1 MSLAVDNAHTGRSSS
16 PSPSRSRSRSRSKGY
31 DSRPTY
37 ADLKEPGRVY
47 MHNSHADQYPS
58 SRRPPYPT
66 EGVLDGFVTTREALY
81 NRGDAAASQG
91 YARDA
96 PSRHTR
102 SKSHVF
108 LGHEG
113 GAIGSVQ
120 QGITDQFLKL
130 LPQKYSRHYTSEDSD
145 AAADKRRQDSKHL
158 QQDDLAYGPWPLAP
172 SPRSAPLS
180 TRPGGHDARSS
191 EGYGMNSLPQHDLYR
206 GMDTLTVERHGH
218 HRSPSREGRHRD
230 RSPARGTL
238 TVDAAR
244 ASTHRSRS
252 SDKPRESR
260 SPSPQPPTARMSSL
274 TVDTGPSTVPASP
287 LLEAYRGTY
296 QACSPMPSPL
306 LLASHGAQGYDVGL
320 DTLLPLSSDAEA
332 DVPKS
337 GRRARFHDAQ
347 DIAQRLA
354 HALDGEGR
362 PDTQPLIDILP
373 SLTHEQVM
381 ELRAEYKR
389 LVTVGPARKG
399 VNIAKHIRARL
410 KDEHGL
416 LMKACYVVALG
427 RWESE
432 AYWANYW
439 YHGDKT
445 RRELL
450 IEALMGRTNAEI
462 GRIKDSFADKKYHD
476 SLTRC
481 MKTELKEDK
490 FKKAILMVLD
500 ERRMDECDSRGRP
513 IAVDHDLVRHDAQDL
528 RRAVKTARGG
538 ESDMISIVVMRSDSH
553 LRAVLQHYERHYNS
567 NFARDALDKS
577 GNLVGELL
585 AHMLNGVINRPVRD
599 ALLLH
604 HALKTSRRD
613 ELRRELLISR
623 LVRFHWDPLHMQAVR
638 RAYRHR
644 YGQELQ
650 DAVREATSGHWGRFC
665 DGLCIARMPNDVR
678 HLDAHS

>member
-1 MSLAVDNAHTGRSSS
+1 MSLAVDNAHYMGRSRS
-16 PSPSRSRSRSRSKGY
+16 PSPSRSRSRSQGY
-31 DSRPTY
+31 DSCPTY
-37 ADLKEPGRVY
+37 ADLKEPGHVP
-47 MHNSHADQYPS
+47 MHHGHGDHYVS
-58 SRRPPYPT
+58 SRRRPYPT
-66 EGVLDGFVTTREALY
+66 EGGFDDMMARREALY
-81 NRGDAAASQG
+81 NRDDGATGRG
-91 YARDA
+91 YVRDA
-96 PSRHTR
+96 PSGHTR
-102 SKSHVF
+102 SKSDLF
-108 LGHEG
+108 LGHD
-113 GAIGSVQ
+113 AATGSLD
-120 QGITDQFLKL
+120 QGITDQFLKF
-130 LPQKYSRHYTSEDSD
+130 LPQKYSRQYVSDDSH
-145 AAADKRRQDSKHL
+145 AAANKRRQDSKHG
-158 QQDDLAYGPWPLAP
+158 QQDDLAYGPPPLAP
-172 SPRSAPLS
+172 SPRPTAVC
-180 TRPGGHDARSS
+180 TRPDGHDGRSIA
-191 EGYGMNSLPQHDLYR
+191 GHGMNWVPGAAQRDLYR
-206 GMDTLTVERHGH
+206 GIDTLTVEHHGH
-218 HRSPSREGRHRD
+218 HGSSWRESRQRD
-230 RSPARGTL
+230 KSGTRGTL
-238 TVDAAR
+238 SVDAAHG
-244 ASTHRSRS
+244 SSHRSRS
-252 SDKPRESR
+252 SDSRRESR

-274 TVDTGPSTVPASP
+274 TVDTDRSAAPASP

-296 QACSPMPSPL
+296 QSCSPMPSPL
-306 LLASHGAQGYDVGL
+306 LLASGGASMDALSPL
-320 DTLLPLSSDAEA
+320 DSDAEA

-354 HALDGEGR
+354 HALDGEGP

-416 LMKACYVVALG
+416 LFKACYVVALG

-500 ERRMDECDSRGRP
+500 QGRMDEYDSRGRP
-513 IAVDHDLVRHDAQDL
+513 MAMDHDLVRQDAQDL
-528 RRAVKTARGG
+528 RRAVKASRGG
-538 ESDMISIVVMRSDSH
+538 ESDMIAIVVTRSQGH
-553 LRAVLQHYERHYNS
+553 LRAVLQHYERHYKS

-585 AHMLNGVINRPVRD
+585 AHILNGVINRPVRD

-623 LVRFHWDPLHMQAVR
+623 LVRFHWDPVHMQAVR

-665 DGLCIARMPNDVR
+665 YGLCIARMPNDIR
-678 HLDAHS
+678 HLDAHP